1 MLFPIIETK
10 PEHFLPTVSMLSS
23 GRASVPRWLPWLV
36 LGLIAQL
43 QLAVAQRAVS
53 TLAIPDTNTIFSIN
67 LPPNSDDINFYVSTP
82 NFYQYTAF
90 GFGASMSNTLMLVM
104 YASGDGKGNKQAPSS
119 TSSPTTATTRLTKPP
134 QA

>member
-1 MLFPIIETK
+1 
-10 PEHFLPTVSMLSS
+10 MLSS

-53 TLAIPDTNTIFSIN
+53 TLALPDTNTIFSIN

-104 YASGDGKGNKQAPSS
+104 YASDDGKGNKPLFLHLQPR
-119 TSSPTTATTRLTKPP
+119 TTRLTKSP
-134 QA
+134 QP